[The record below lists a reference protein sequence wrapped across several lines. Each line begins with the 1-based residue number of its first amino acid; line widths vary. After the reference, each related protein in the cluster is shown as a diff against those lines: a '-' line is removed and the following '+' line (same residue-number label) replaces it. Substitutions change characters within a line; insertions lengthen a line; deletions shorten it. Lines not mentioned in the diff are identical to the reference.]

1 MKRNGANLSFI
12 VTARKWRP
20 QKFSDVIGQEH
31 ITTTLKNALINN
43 RIGHAYLFAG
53 PRGVGKTTTARIL
66 AKALNCLDL
75 KDGEPCNQ
83 CEMCTKFDNTQTLDI
98 IEIDGASNRRI
109 EEIRSLRESV
119 KYAPTVGKYKIY
131 IIDEVHMLTT
141 ESFNALLKTLE
152 EPPEHTVFIFAT
164 TDVHKVPLT
173 IVSRCQRFDFRR
185 IELQEIKS
193 ALKKI
198 SEAEN
203 ISIDDESLT
212 IISKKAD
219 GALRDAESIF
229 DQVVSFCGNKID
241 SKEVKKMLNLIDEDI
256 FFRISDAIVDKNF
269 NVAFEITAELY
280 DNGWN
285 FIDFLNGLVE
295 HFRNIL
301 TVTIRNDSKLIET
314 TDNFKSKYLKYKDT
328 FREGDLLRILTFI
341 NKVQSEIRF
350 SHDQKLKIEV
360 TLFQLIGLEKSSTI
374 SYLLEQI
381 KKKGLDEINNSSKPL
396 FPSQKPISET
406 KVKKTNPS
414 LTNEKIIQEKTK
426 ESNFEKKDESNNFD
440 FKTILHKWN
449 SFIEQIKDDKFTLGS
464 ILASV
469 KPLKLNNNTIT
480 VNVEHSDDV
489 NILREECDYL
499 RKKGKTIFGSNVKF
513 EFTSDITDISKEQKQ
528 IPNYS
533 PEKTTPSTRDIE
545 INEDDPFIK
554 HLIEKLGARE
564 IKR

>member
-1 MKRNGANLSFI
+1 LSFI

-75 KDGEPCNQ
+75 KDGEPCNK
-83 CEMCTKFDNTQTLDI
+83 CEMCTKFDNAQTLDI

-193 ALKKI
+193 TLKKI
-198 SEAEN
+198 SDAEK

-219 GALRDAESIF
+219 GALRDAQSIF

-241 SKEVKKMLNLIDEDI
+241 SNEVKKMLNLIDEDI
-256 FFRISDAIVDKNF
+256 FFRISDAIIDKNF
-269 NVAFEITAELY
+269 NVAFDITSELY

-301 TVTIRNDSKLIET
+301 TVTIRKDSELIET
-314 TDNFKSKYLKYKDT
+314 TENFKSRYLKYKNT
-328 FREGDLLRILTFI
+328 FSEGDLLRILTFL

-374 SYLLEQI
+374 SNLLEQL
-381 KKKGLDEINNSSKPL
+381 KKKGLTEQNYIPP
-396 FPSQKPISET
+396 FPSPQKSISENKFKKLKLSQT
-406 KVKKTNPS
+406 K
-414 LTNEKIIQEKTK
+414 EKIIQEKTK
-426 ESNFEKKDESNNFD
+426 SIDHKKIDESSNFD
-440 FKTILHKWN
+440 FKSIIHKWS
-449 SFIEQIKDDKFTLGS
+449 SFIEQINTDKFTLGS
-464 ILASV
+464 ILASA
-469 KPLKLNNNTIT
+469 KPLKLRDNVIT
-480 VNVEHSDDV
+480 VNVEHSDDI
-489 NILREECDYL
+489 NILRDECDYL
-499 RKKGKTIFGSNVKF
+499 RKQGKITFGNKVIFDFNSDNTGSSIEQNNVPDYSLDREEPENKGAK
-513 EFTSDITDISKEQKQ
+513 
-528 IPNYS
+528 
-533 PEKTTPSTRDIE
+533 
-545 INEDDPFIK
+545 INEDDPFVK
-554 HLIEKLGARE
+554 HLIKKLGARE
-564 IKR
+564 IKQ